1 MLRLIIF
8 YFFIILIFP
17 ALADYKKE
25 DETITRIED
34 AWNNIETLSATFR
47 QLNSDGSI
55 DNGIFYLYKPYK
67 SRFEYENKKNELII
81 TNKNLLNIVDA
92 DGPYNMP

>member
-8 YFFIILIFP
+8 YFFIILIYP
-17 ALADYKKE
+17 ALADYEDE

-47 QLNSDGSI
+47 QLNSDG
-55 DNGIFYLYKPYK
+55 
-67 SRFEYENKKNELII
+67 
-81 TNKNLLNIVDA
+81 
-92 DGPYNMP
+92 

>member
-17 ALADYKKE
+17 AFADYKDE

-55 DNGIFYLYKPYK
+55 DNGIFVAQTIQV
-67 SRFEYENKKNELII
+67 SF
-81 TNKNLLNIVDA
+81 
-92 DGPYNMP
+92 